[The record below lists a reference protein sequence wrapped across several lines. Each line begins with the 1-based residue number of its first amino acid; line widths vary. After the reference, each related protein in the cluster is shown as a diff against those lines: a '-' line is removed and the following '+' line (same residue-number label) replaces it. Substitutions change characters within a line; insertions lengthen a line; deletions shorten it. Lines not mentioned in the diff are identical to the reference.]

1 MKLNLVIAARA
12 KPEELAYVIAE
23 CDRNIADTNN
33 TMISV
38 ALDHDDDSLNQ
49 RTAPETRCELLWNV
63 APREDSLGA
72 KYSRAASLSPADLY
86 VLGADDNAFITEG
99 WDEKIRS
106 RQALFPDSL
115 GLVYFGRL
123 DGTLPV
129 NMAIPHALLEVQ
141 GFLFPPYWPTWWHD
155 TWTDEIAHMTG
166 RHLWAEIA
174 VEEIGGRGQTR
185 GLRDVVFWAKLFE
198 ATRPEREQTAMRLN
212 QLYNAKF
219 PWRLAQLEQAL
230 PLMRAFFS
238 NRTQRLRDPATAGQY
253 EKRMS
258 HDAPADERYMRIKAQ
273 AEAKLAGLM
282 GTEQAA

>member
-1 MKLNLVIAARA
+1 MKLNLCIAARG
-12 KPEELAYVIAE
+12 KPEELQYVVAE
-23 CDRNIADTNN
+23 CDRHVADSDN
-33 TMISV
+33 TVISV
-38 ALDHDDDSLNQ
+38 ALDADDDSLNQ
-49 RTAPETRCELLWNV
+49 RIAPQTRCELLWNV
-63 APREDSLGA
+63 APREDSLGE
-72 KYSRAASLSPADLY
+72 KYSRCASLAAADLY

-99 WDEKIRS
+99 WDDRIRK
-106 RQALFPDSL
+106 RAALFPDSL

-129 NMAIPHALLEVQ
+129 NMALPHALVGIQ

-166 RHLWAEIA
+166 RHLWAEIQ

-185 GLRDVVFWAKLFE
+185 GLRDVVFWANLFE
-198 ATRPEREQTAMRLN
+198 ATRPEREMIAHRLN
-212 QLYNAKF
+212 QQYNAKY

-238 NRTQRLRDPATAGQY
+238 NRTARLRDPATAGQF

-258 HDAPADERYMRIKAQ
+258 HDAPADERYLRIKAK
-273 AEAKLAGLM
+273 AEQKLAELQ
-282 GTEQAA
+282 GTSVAA